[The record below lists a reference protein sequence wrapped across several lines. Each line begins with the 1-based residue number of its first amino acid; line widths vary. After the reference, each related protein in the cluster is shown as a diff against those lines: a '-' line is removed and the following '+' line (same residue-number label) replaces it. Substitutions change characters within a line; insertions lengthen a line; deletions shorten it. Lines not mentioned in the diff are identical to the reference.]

1 MPELSII
8 LNRLASVVNVEL
20 PTLVT
25 VALTTTKS
33 VLGGGLSGVGE
44 K

>member
-8 LNRLASVVNVEL
+8 LNRLASVINVEL
-20 PTLVT
+20 PMLVT
-25 VALTTTKS
+25 VALTTTKR
-33 VLGGGLSGVGE
+33 VFGGALSGVDE